1 MIGDEV
7 SFKTGVKWWRRWRV
21 WKIGSLNEGVFGRS
35 TSTEIK
41 AFYRL
46 IWLDGTTF
54 VLPCFLTLIQ
64 TICRKSLAITLP
76 KNGKSPLPVDL
87 RRSKTSLLELLMK
100 GLSDGFLLPSQLRT
114 HGWGPRGRPHYFQ
127 NKLKKIFGDRPPPPP
142 LSQSLNDRTP
152 HPLSQGLNS
161 ALCRVDG
168 RRGDSVSHPDLCE
181 WGLSD
186 LIYIWTDSFESPELR
201 QRLRLE
207 LSVEI
212 IWTSGLTQI
221 L

>member
-21 WKIGSLNEGVFGRS
+21 WKIGSLIEGVFGRS
-35 TSTEIK
+35 TWTEIK

-114 HGWGPRGRPHYFQ
+114 HGRGPRGRPHYFQ
-127 NKLKKIFGDRPPPPP
+127 TKLKKIFGDRPPPPP
-142 LSQSLNDRTP
+142 PYLKVWMTGPPTP
-152 HPLSQGLNS
+152 YLKVWIRHY
-161 ALCRVDG
+161 V
-168 RRGDSVSHPDLCE
+168 V
-181 WGLSD
+181 
-186 LIYIWTDSFESPELR
+186 WTDGGAIRFHIR
-201 QRLRLE
+201 IYVNGA
-207 LSVEI
+207 SVI
-212 IWTSGLTQI
+212 
-221 L
+221 

>member
-21 WKIGSLNEGVFGRS
+21 WKIGSLIEGVFGRS

-76 KNGKSPLPVDL
+76 KNGNGNGNGKSTSGWLASLKNVVAWAPNEGAEWRLSSSVAVPDSREGPKGGPPLF
-87 RRSKTSLLELLMK
+87 
-100 GLSDGFLLPSQLRT
+100 SDHEKKNF
-114 HGWGPRGRPHYFQ
+114 WG
-127 NKLKKIFGDRPPPPP
+127 PPPPP
-142 LSQSLNDRTP
+142 PPYLRVWMTGPPTP
-152 HPLSQGLNS
+152 YLKVWIRHY
-161 ALCRVDG
+161 V
-168 RRGDSVSHPDLCE
+168 V
-181 WGLSD
+181 
-186 LIYIWTDSFESPELR
+186 WTDGGAIRFHIR
-201 QRLRLE
+201 IYVNGA
-207 LSVEI
+207 SVI
-212 IWTSGLTQI
+212 
-221 L
+221 